1 MASGN
6 SMSNVFKEPVC
17 IITGGSSGIGLATA
31 RKFFDA
37 GYRISICGRSQER
50 LDEAAKLISAGDS
63 LVDSKRLLTVAI
75 DLEDTAQ
82 AKAFAQKSLEHFGR
96 IDVLVNNA
104 GVAPLSPFGAIT
116 EDSFE
121 QLININVRSSFYLN
135 QLVWNT
141 MVKQGGGTIVNISS
155 LAAVDPFTGFST
167 YGASK
172 AWLDLLT
179 HSMAQ
184 EGKVLNIRVCSVRPG
199 AVETPLLR
207 GLFPDFPTEQCVSPE
222 AVAEVIWGCV
232 DSPTDYPSGS
242 AFPVTVDQPE

>member
-1 MASGN
+1 MASGI
-6 SMSNVFKEPVC
+6 SMSNVFQEPVC

>member
-1 MASGN
+1 
-6 SMSNVFKEPVC
+6 MSNVYQNPVC
-17 IITGGSSGIGLATA
+17 MITGGSSGIGLATA

-50 LDEAAKLISAGDS
+50 LDEASKLIGNDPLA
-63 LVDSKRLLTVAI
+63 DSKRLLTVVA
-75 DLEDTAQ
+75 DLAEPAQ
-82 AKAFAQKSLEHFGR
+82 AKAFAQESLEHFGR

-121 QLININVRSSFYLN
+121 NLINVNVRSSFYLT
-135 QLVWNT
+135 QLAWTT
-141 MVKQGGGTIVNISS
+141 MVKQRGGTIVNISS
-155 LAAVDPFTGFST
+155 LSAVDPFVGFST

-179 HSMAQ
+179 HSLAQ
-184 EGKVLNIRVCSVRPG
+184 EGKNLNIRACSVRPG

-207 GLFPDFPTEQCVSPE
+207 GLFPDFPADQCVSPQ
-222 AVAEVIWGCV
+222 AVAEVVWGCV
-232 DSPTDYPSGS
+232 ESPNDYPSGS
-242 AFPVTVDQPE
+242 AFPITADPAPE

>member
-1 MASGN
+1 MASGK
-6 SMSNVFKEPVC
+6 SMSNVFQEPVC

-50 LDEAAKLISAGDS
+50 LDEAAKRISAGDS

>member
-1 MASGN
+1 MASGK
-6 SMSNVFKEPVC
+6 SMSNVFQEPVC

-50 LDEAAKLISAGDS
+50 LDEAAKLVSAGDS

>member
-1 MASGN
+1 M
-6 SMSNVFKEPVC
+6 
-17 IITGGSSGIGLATA
+17 ITGGSSGIGLATA

-50 LDEAAKLISAGDS
+50 LDEASKLIGNDPLA
-63 LVDSKRLLTVAI
+63 DSKRLLTVVA
-75 DLEDTAQ
+75 DLAEPAQ
-82 AKAFAQKSLEHFGR
+82 AKAFAQESLEHFGR

-121 QLININVRSSFYLN
+121 NLINVNVRSSFYLT
-135 QLVWNT
+135 QLAWTT
-141 MVKQGGGTIVNISS
+141 MVKQRGGTIVNISS
-155 LAAVDPFTGFST
+155 LSAVDPFVGFST

-179 HSMAQ
+179 HSLAQ
-184 EGKVLNIRVCSVRPG
+184 EGKNLNIRACSVRPG

-207 GLFPDFPTEQCVSPE
+207 GLFPDFPADQCVSPQ
-222 AVAEVIWGCV
+222 AVAEVVWGCV
-232 DSPTDYPSGS
+232 ESPNDYPSGS
-242 AFPVTVDQPE
+242 AFPITADPAPE

>member
-1 MASGN
+1 
-6 SMSNVFKEPVC
+6 MSNVFKEPVC

-31 RKFFDA
+31 RKFFNA

-50 LDEAAKLISAGDS
+50 LDEAVKLISAGDG
-63 LVDSKRLLTVAI
+63 LIDNKRLLTVAT
-75 DLEDTAQ
+75 DLDDTAQ
-82 AKAFAQKSLEHFGR
+82 ATAFVQKSLEYFGR

-104 GVAPLSPFGAIT
+104 GMAPLSPFGAIT

-121 QLININVRSSFYLN
+121 QLINVNVRSGFYLT
-135 QLVWNT
+135 QSTWNT

-155 LAAVDPFTGFST
+155 LSAIDPFVGFST

-172 AWLDLLT
+172 AWLDLMT
-179 HSMAQ
+179 HSLAQ
-184 EGKVLNIRVCSVRPG
+184 EGKDLNIRVCSVRPG

-207 GLFPDFPTEQCVSPE
+207 GLFPDFPSEQCVSTE
-222 AVAEVIWGCV
+222 AVAEIVWGCV

-242 AFPVTVDQPE
+242 AFTITADQPE

>member
-1 MASGN
+1 MASGK
-6 SMSNVFKEPVC
+6 SMSNVFQEPVC

-207 GLFPDFPTEQCVSPE
+207 GLFPDFPTKQCVSPE

>member
-1 MASGN
+1 MASGK
-6 SMSNVFKEPVC
+6 SMSNVFQEPVC

>member
-1 MASGN
+1 M
-6 SMSNVFKEPVC
+6 
-17 IITGGSSGIGLATA
+17 ITGGSSGIGLATA

-50 LDEAAKLISAGDS
+50 LDEASKLIGNDPLA
-63 LVDSKRLLTVAI
+63 DSKRLLTVVA
-75 DLEDTAQ
+75 DLAEPAQ
-82 AKAFAQKSLEHFGR
+82 AKAFAQESLEHFGR

-121 QLININVRSSFYLN
+121 HLINVNVRSSFYLT
-135 QLVWNT
+135 QLAWTT
-141 MVKQGGGTIVNISS
+141 MVKQRGGTIVNISS
-155 LAAVDPFTGFST
+155 LSAVDPFVGFST

-179 HSMAQ
+179 HSLAQ
-184 EGKVLNIRVCSVRPG
+184 EGKNLNIRACSVRPG

-207 GLFPDFPTEQCVSPE
+207 GLFPDFPADQCVSPQ
-222 AVAEVIWGCV
+222 AVAEVVWGCV
-232 DSPTDYPSGS
+232 ESPNDYPSGS
-242 AFPVTVDQPE
+242 AFPITADPAPE

>member
-1 MASGN
+1 
-6 SMSNVFKEPVC
+6 MSNVFQQPVC

-31 RKFFDA
+31 RKFFNA

-50 LDEAAKLISAGDS
+50 LDEAAKLISASDD
-63 LVDSKRLLTVAI
+63 LVDNKRLLTVAT
-75 DLEDTAQ
+75 DLDDTAQ
-82 AKAFAQKSLEHFGR
+82 AKTFVQKSLEYFGR

-121 QLININVRSSFYLN
+121 QLININVRSGFYLT
-135 QLVWNT
+135 QLAWNT

-155 LAAVDPFTGFST
+155 LSAIDPFVGFST

-172 AWLDLLT
+172 AWLDLMT
-179 HSMAQ
+179 HSLAQ
-184 EGKVLNIRVCSVRPG
+184 EGKDLNIRVCSVRPG

-207 GLFPDFPTEQCVSPE
+207 GLFPDFPSEQCVSAE
-222 AVAEVIWGCV
+222 AVAEMVWGCV

-242 AFPVTVDQPE
+242 AFPITADQPE

>member
-1 MASGN
+1 
-6 SMSNVFKEPVC
+6 MSNVFQEPVC

>member
-1 MASGN
+1 MASN
-6 SMSNVFKEPVC
+6 KSMSNVFQQPVC

-31 RKFFDA
+31 HKFFNA

-50 LDEAAKLISAGDS
+50 LDEVAKLISAGDG
-63 LVDSKRLLTVAI
+63 LVDSKRLLTVAT
-75 DLEDTAQ
+75 DLDDTAQ
-82 AKAFAQKSLEHFGR
+82 AKAFAQKSLDYFGR

-121 QLININVRSSFYLN
+121 QLININVRSGFYLT
-135 QLVWNT
+135 QLAWNT
-141 MVKQGGGTIVNISS
+141 MVKQGGGTIVKISS
-155 LAAVDPFTGFST
+155 LSAIDPFVGFST

-172 AWLDLLT
+172 AWLDLMT
-179 HSMAQ
+179 HSLAQ
-184 EGKVLNIRVCSVRPG
+184 EGKDLNIRVCSIRPG

-207 GLFPDFPTEQCVSPE
+207 GLFPDFPSEQCVSAE
-222 AVAEVIWGCV
+222 AVAEMVWGCV

-242 AFPVTVDQPE
+242 AFPITADQPE